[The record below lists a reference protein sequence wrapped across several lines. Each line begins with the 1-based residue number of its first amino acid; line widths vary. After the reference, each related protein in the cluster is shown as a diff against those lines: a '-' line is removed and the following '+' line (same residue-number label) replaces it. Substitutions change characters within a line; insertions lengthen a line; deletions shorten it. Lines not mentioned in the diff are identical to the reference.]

1 VFEKNGFPHCDVSDK
16 NIGYCGIKHIMMF
29 LIKKAT
35 SVLKLLTCII
45 ISILAILSI
54 STPITTN
61 ILNIKPNI
69 ICYIGAILCKGN
81 INIQIVKWI

>member
-1 VFEKNGFPHCDVSDK
+1 MMFLIK

-29 LIKKAT
+29 LIKKTNVSFEA
-35 SVLKLLTCII
+35 LDII

-69 ICYIGAILCKGN
+69 ICYIGAMVYSREISTYK
-81 INIQIVKWI
+81 

>member
-1 VFEKNGFPHCDVSDK
+1 LWHQTYYDVSDQKHRLLWHQTYYDVSDK
-16 NIGYCGIKHIMMF
+16 KTNVSF
-29 LIKKAT
+29 EALD
-35 SVLKLLTCII
+35 II

-69 ICYIGAILCKGN
+69 ICYIGAMVYSREISTYK
-81 INIQIVKWI
+81 